1 MPDPFPLDGGKA
13 RMGVKR
19 RGEASDGLQS
29 RLLIFILLHGL
40 TRPWAILVKMTSV
53 IPAPAGIQ
61 GARAAHAV
69 WGWDGTPLAFIPLH
83 GLTRPWAIAAK
94 AGTPHP
100 LGLTGQGLSF
110 RAERSGVERSL
121 GMPRVGAP
129 CVCPRGAPP
138 GSSGRGAG
146 GESWWG
152 GEPYTANRRANTSAS
167 SGDTPSAM
175 ARP

>member
-1 MPDPFPLDGGKA
+1 
-13 RMGVKR
+13 MGVKR

-29 RLLIFILLHGL
+29 RLLIFILLRGLTRPWAILVKMTSVIPAPAGIQGARAAHAVWGWDGTPLAFILLHGL

-94 AGTPHP
+94 AGTSHP
-100 LGLTGQGLSF
+100 LGLTGQWLII
-110 RAERSGVERSL
+110 
-121 GMPRVGAP
+121 
-129 CVCPRGAPP
+129 
-138 GSSGRGAG
+138 SSGAQRSREISRTASCRGTLRVPP
-146 GESWWG
+146 WG
-152 GEPYTANRRANTSAS
+152 SPWH
-167 SGDTPSAM
+167 
-175 ARP
+175 